1 MSPRVPKGAN
11 LMANERR
18 DNSARN
24 LTLIGMMLTVVISIG
39 GAWKANDIT
48 TSVNTSQ
55 IQSLQEAVKI
65 SEQVD
70 TRVYRLEAKVDSLE
84 SKQNSTNGDVDILE
98 VRVNSVEINN
108 ARTAQAIENLVTAT
122 NNLTETTNKL
132 MVTVAKIEDE

>member
-1 MSPRVPKGAN
+1 
-11 LMANERR
+11 MANERR